1 MKSAEVLLP
10 DLDATVDIALAAGS
24 LLRHYFE
31 RKVAFEFKADFDLV
45 TEADKASEQL
55 VVERLRAR
63 FPGHGIVA
71 EEGGGNPAESEFC
84 WYVDPL
90 DGTSNFAHGYPVWC
104 VTLAAEKAGELVV
117 AVTFDPMRN
126 ELFTATK
133 GGGAY
138 LNGQRMR
145 VSKTRELANA
155 LMVTGFPNHNRG
167 ANPNIHFYHQLAMS
181 THGVRR
187 AGSAALDMASVA
199 AGRLDAF
206 WEIGL
211 NPWDIA
217 AGKLLVAEAGGVCT
231 DMKGGPHHHVGA
243 AHLLADN
250 GLLHEETTERFRE
263 IFAGHLRHPLPAL
276 TSLP

>member
-1 MKSAEVLLP
+1 MKSPEV
-10 DLDATVDIALAAGS
+10 DEAVEIALAAGS

-31 RKVAFEFKADFDLV
+31 RKVAFEYKAGFDLV
-45 TEADKASEQL
+45 TEADKASEKL
-55 VVERLRAR
+55 VVERLRAQY
-63 FPGHGIVA
+63 PGHGIVA
-71 EEGGGNPAESEFC
+71 EEGGGNPAESEYC

-90 DGTSNFAHGYPVWC
+90 DGTSNFAHSYPVWC

-126 ELFTATK
+126 ELFTAQK

-138 LNGQRMR
+138 LNGARMR
-145 VSKTRELANA
+145 VSKTPLLADA
-155 LMVTGFPNHNRG
+155 LMVTGFPNHDRL

-187 AGSAALDMASVA
+187 AGSAALDLASVA
-199 AGRLDAF
+199 AGRLDSF

-217 AGKLLVAEAGGVCT
+217 AGKLLVQEAGGTCT
-231 DMKGGPHHHVGA
+231 DMKGAPHHHVGSP
-243 AHLLADN
+243 HLLADN
-250 GLLHEETTERFRE
+250 GLLHDETTERFRE
-263 IFAGHLRHPLPAL
+263 IFAGHFLHPWP
-276 TSLP
+276 SLSQYNERR